1 MTLKSITNP
10 RSHSGIELVSIN
22 ELRPNPKNARKHSRH
37 QINELKSAINRFGF
51 NSVLIRDANG
61 ILIVGHARW
70 QAAKELGY
78 QELPT
83 ITVSDLSENEINA
96 LAVSDNRLGDLSDF
110 DNAQLV
116 EVLKGLGDISP
127 DGLGFSIT
135 EIQELVIELPDMS
148 HILGSS
154 DSIPSSPIRVP
165 PSYRRRTRKP
175 SKTNQI
181 RERNLPRSVVSEKAS
196 INSASFEGN
205 LANEHSVCVHSCVGL
220 DTLCHKIALRLQDL
234 RKDDPLVL
242 EWFAKRSFAEEG
254 H

>member
-1 MTLKSITNP
+1 MTLDSIEKP
-10 RSHSGIELVSIN
+10 RSHSGIELVPIN
-22 ELRPNPKNARKHSRH
+22 ELRPNLKNARKHSRH

-78 QELPT
+78 QALPT
-83 ITVSDLSENEINA
+83 ITVAHLSENEINA
-96 LAVSDNRLGDLSDF
+96 LAISDNRLGELSDF

-148 HILGSS
+148 QILGSG
-154 DSIPSSPIRVP
+154 DKIPSSLMRVP
-165 PSYRRRTRKP
+165 PSDRSRTKKP
-175 SKTNQI
+175 YKTNQI
-181 RERNLPRSVVSEKAS
+181 RERNLPRPLVSERAS
-196 INSASFEGN
+196 IDSASFEADR
-205 LANEHSVCVHSCVGL
+205 ANEPSVCVHGCVGL

-234 RKDDPLVL
+234 RKDDPLVR
-242 EWFAKRSFAEEG
+242 EWFAKLSFTEEG
-254 H
+254 N

>member
-1 MTLKSITNP
+1 MTLKSISYP
-10 RSHSGIELVSIN
+10 HSHSGIELVSIN
-22 ELRPNPKNARKHSRH
+22 DFLPNPNNVRKHSRR

-51 NSVLIRDANG
+51 NSVLIRDKNG
-61 ILIVGHARW
+61 ILVVGHARW

-78 QELPT
+78 QELPAIT
-83 ITVSDLSENEINA
+83 ISDLSENEIKA
-96 LAVSDNRLGDLSDF
+96 LAVSDNRLSDLSDF

-135 EIQELVIELPDMS
+135 EIQELVIELPDMF
-148 HILGSS
+148 HILGSG
-154 DSIPSSPIRVP
+154 DNIPSSVMRGP
-165 PSYRRRTRKP
+165 PSDRRRTKKPLKINRVGERKP
-175 SKTNQI
+175 
-181 RERNLPRSVVSEKAS
+181 PRSMVREKMS
-196 INSASFEGN
+196 IDRASFEGN

-220 DTLCHKIALRLQDL
+220 DILCHKIALRLQNL